1 MQSNIKE
8 KAINS
13 LVWRFLERC
22 GAQGVSFIVSI
33 IIARLL
39 APEAYGT
46 IALVTVF
53 TAILQVFIDSG
64 LGNALIQKKDADDLD
79 FSSVFYF
86 NVFMC
91 ICLYL
96 LLYFCAPIIADF
108 YDNPELVNIIRVLGI
123 ILIISGVKNVQQ
135 AYVSRNLQFKRF
147 FFATLG
153 GTIGAAVVG
162 ITLAYLGYG
171 VWALVAQHLFNAT
184 IDTIILWITVRWRPK
199 RVFSFQRLIVLINY
213 GYKLLLSRLID
224 TVYLNLR
231 SLIIGKMYSS
241 EDLAYYNKGG
251 SFPVIVVTNINSSID
266 SVLLP
271 TMSSVQ
277 DKKEAVKDITR
288 RAIMISSFI
297 MWPMMIGLAVIS
309 KPMIMLLLTDKW
321 IMAVP
326 FLQIACFSYGLE
338 PLQTANLNAIKAMG
352 RSDIILKLEIIK
364 KTISVGILLFS
375 MKYGVM
381 AIALSGLV
389 YTMIATMLNAFPN
402 NRLLNYS
409 YFEQVRDIIPS
420 FLVAVLM
427 GAILY
432 PIMLFH
438 WSNIVT
444 LMLQIIIGAV
454 VYFFLSV
461 LLKLEP
467 CQYIISTIKSIRE
480 RKKESGIKE

>member
-1 MQSNIKE
+1 MQNNIKE

-33 IIARLL
+33 VIARLL

-53 TAILQVFIDSG
+53 TAILQVFVDSG

-86 NVFMC
+86 NIIIC
-91 ICLYL
+91 ISLYTL
-96 LLYFCAPIIADF
+96 LFISAPLIARF
-108 YDNPELVNIIRVLGI
+108 YDNTELVKIVRVLGI

-162 ITLAYLGYG
+162 ISMAYLGYG

-199 RVFSFQRLIVLINY
+199 RLFSFNRLKQLLNY
-213 GYKLLLSRLID
+213 GYKLLLSSLID
-224 TVYLNLR
+224 TIYINLR

-241 EDLAYYNKGG
+241 EDLAFYNKGA
-251 SFPVIVVTNINSSID
+251 SFPVIVVSNINSSID

-277 DKKEAVKDITR
+277 DKRESVKEITR
-288 RAIMISSFI
+288 RAIMTSSYI
-297 MWPMMIGLAVIS
+297 MWPMMIGLAVIA
-309 KPMIMLLLTDKW
+309 KPLVVLLLTEKW
-321 IMAVP
+321 LMAVP
-326 FLQIACFSYGLE
+326 FLQITCFSYGLE
-338 PLQTANLNAIKAMG
+338 PLQTSNLNAIKAMG
-352 RSDIILKLEIIK
+352 RSDIYLKLEIVK
-364 KTISVGILLFS
+364 KIISVCILLFS
-375 MKYGVM
+375 MRYGVL
-381 AIALSGLV
+381 AIAWSGFIYSV
-389 YTMIATMLNAFPN
+389 IATMFNAFPN
-402 NRLLNYS
+402 HKLLNYS
-409 YFEQVRDIIPS
+409 YLDQLKDIVPS
-420 FLVAVLM
+420 FSIAVIM
-427 GAILY
+427 GIAVY
-432 PIMLFH
+432 PFSLLGLP
-438 WSNIVT
+438 NIFT
-444 LMLQIIIGAV
+444 ITIQIIAGILIYV
-454 VYFFLSV
+454 VLSV

-467 CQYIISTIKSIRE
+467 WKYIFSTFKNY
-480 RKKESGIKE
+480 RKKK